1 VNPKDRL
8 IVALDFDSERKAMK
22 MVERLKRD
30 VRFFKVGLELFLA
43 AGAGITDKIM
53 ETGSEVFLDLKFH
66 DIPNTAL
73 KAAVIATRLEVYMLN
88 VHALGGY
95 EMMKNVAEAVESEAD
110 RLSIRKPKILAVTV
124 LTSMDEKALKNVGI
138 DVNIKREVLKL
149 AKMAQVA
156 GLDGVVA
163 SPKEVAAIRKEF
175 GRQFLIV
182 TPGVRPVRGK
192 PNDQKR
198 VATPR
203 EAVEAGADFIVVGRP
218 VTEAKDPTEA
228 ARNIVKSLRI

>member
-1 VNPKDRL
+1 MNPKDRL